1 MNRTE
6 TLAAH
11 NICYLEQGIALI
23 RDIDDDAFTATQPL
37 YYGSGIGAHMRHM
50 IEHYVSFLDGLPHD
64 RIDYDARQRDRRLET
79 DRAYTVETLERL
91 IDGLKQM
98 AGADRLVT
106 VKLDSDHESECVDAE
121 LPWSQSTRKRELQ
134 YLLAHTVHHYAL
146 IAMILRLQGR
156 TPHEDFGVAP
166 STIKHRRAATTA

>member
-1 MNRTE
+1 MTRTE
-6 TLAAH
+6 TLAEH

-23 RDIDDDAFTATQPL
+23 RDLDDDAFTTTQPP
-37 YYGSGIGAHMRHM
+37 YYGSGINAHMRHT
-50 IEHYVSFLDGLPHD
+50 IEHYISFLDGLPHD
-64 RIDYDARQRDRRLET
+64 RIDYDARKRDPRLEAS
-79 DRAYTVETLERL
+79 RAFTIETLER
-91 IDGLKQM
+91 IIEGLRQM
-98 AGADRLVT
+98 AGADRAVT

-146 IAMILRLQGR
+146 IAMILRLQDR

-166 STIKHRRAATTA
+166 STLKHRRAATTA